1 MARGGVRDACAGKGK
16 VGLRAVATVSEHVFA
31 TGGGDAGISMWD
43 MRMKK
48 AVAVLQVVVVVYV
61 MVVLLMLMV
70 ELQGHVNEVSALV
83 NCSGDVLASASA
95 DGTLR
100 VWDTRT
106 GMTAAEMRGHAG
118 RVNALAVDR
127 CGL

>member
-1 MARGGVRDACAGKGK
+1 M
-16 VGLRAVATVSEHVFA
+16 
-31 TGGGDAGISMWD
+31 
-43 MRMKK
+43 
-48 AVAVLQVVVVVYV
+48 
-61 MVVLLMLMV
+61 
-70 ELQGHVNEVSALV
+70 

-95 DGTLR
+95 DGTVR

-127 CGL
+127 CGG